1 MIQYRV
7 PSQHPIP
14 LEDAFDLST
23 FKPLLKVSI
32 VIPAFN
38 ESTRIRESLEKIEHY
53 LDHRN
58 FQSEVIVVDDGST
71 DDTASICE
79 SSKFRN
85 LRVLRNPGGNQGKG
99 SSVRNGVLAATGDYV
114 LFTDADLSA
123 PIDELDKLLAVAMN
137 ENADVVIGSRGID
150 NNFIEKH
157 QSSVRENGGRLF
169 NVMVRL
175 ILGLNI
181 FDTQCGFK
189 LFRRSKVES
198 AFRKQTTKGFGFDP
212 EVLFVMSRQGLKILE
227 IPVRWSHVEGSKI
240 RFFSDGFRMFMDL
253 LRIRWNNLIGKYR

>member
-1 MIQYRV
+1 
-7 PSQHPIP
+7 
-14 LEDAFDLST
+14 
-23 FKPLLKVSI
+23 
-32 VIPAFN
+32 
-38 ESTRIRESLEKIEHY
+38 
-53 LDHRN
+53 
-58 FQSEVIVVDDGST
+58 VIVVDDGST

-150 NNFIEKH
+150 NKLIEIH
-157 QSSVRENGGRLF
+157 QFAMRETGGRFF
-169 NVMVRL
+169 NVMVRT

-181 FDTQCGFK
+181 RDTQCGFK
-189 LFRRSKVES
+189 LFKRS
-198 AFRKQTTKGFGFDP
+198 R
-212 EVLFVMSRQGLKILE
+212 
-227 IPVRWSHVEGSKI
+227 
-240 RFFSDGFRMFMDL
+240 
-253 LRIRWNNLIGKYR
+253 